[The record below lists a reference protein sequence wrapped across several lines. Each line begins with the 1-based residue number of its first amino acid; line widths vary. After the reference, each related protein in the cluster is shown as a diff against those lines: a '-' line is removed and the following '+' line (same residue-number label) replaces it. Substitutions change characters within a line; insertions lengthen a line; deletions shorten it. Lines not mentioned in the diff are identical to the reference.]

1 MEILERLTPVFHK
14 VFDNDA
20 IVLTPELTADDV
32 DEWDSMSHINLMIAI
47 ELEFGIEFD
56 QSEIQ
61 TFANVGELVT
71 TIEKKLALAGSTAN

>member
-1 MEILERLTPVFHK
+1 METIERLTPVFHK
-14 VFDNDA
+14 VFDNED

>member
-47 ELEFGIEFD
+47 ELEFGIEFR

-61 TFANVGELVT
+61 SFANVGELVA
-71 TIEKKLALAGSTAN
+71 TIEKKLSLAGSTAN

>member
-1 MEILERLTPVFHK
+1 METIERLTPVFHK
-14 VFDNDA
+14 VFDNED

-61 TFANVGELVT
+61 TFANVGELIT
-71 TIEKKLALAGSTAN
+71 TIERKLALAGSTAN

>member
-14 VFDNDA
+14 VFDNGA

-56 QSEIQ
+56 PSEIQ
-61 TFANVGELVT
+61 SFANVGELVT